1 MTRIT
6 LLKMQQNFF
15 TLTGVK
21 YVLGMVMMGAFAF
34 SIMSFSSFSDI
45 NAPAPGKDK
54 KVIKAKKGPKGFV
67 TLLPAKTGVTL
78 DPTTEGLSTATTATA
93 PSEVKVALNDK
104 VKDFADNY
112 ISKEYTDLTKMKV
125 WAKPIFNTMD
135 KILTEYNLP
144 TQLKYIAVIESSL
157 SKNMRMSSGALG
169 PWQLMPDEAVRYGLR
184 KNGHDY
190 RTDYAKSTVAAAKLL
205 TSLHNRYHDWLLT
218 IAAYNAGVGG
228 VNRAISKAG
237 STDFWKV
244 QRYLPQETRNEVKK
258 FISTHYFFE
267 GSGGITTMSAKE
279 TKKYKRE
286 EAQDLDGDLVELNP
300 SSNNIR
306 IKGIYNKEAI
316 CKVLD
321 ISQNVFDKDNPN
333 FDKALADG
341 QFYDMHL
348 PDGKAASFVQNKDE
362 ILRQCFNQLLNDSNN
377 KEALPKNRTK
387 IDR

>member
-1 MTRIT
+1 MTRNT
-6 LLKMQQNFF
+6 LFKMQQNFF

-21 YVLGMVMMGAFAF
+21 YVLGMMMMGAFAF
-34 SIMSFSSFSDI
+34 SIMSFTNFSNI
-45 NAPAPGKDK
+45 NAPGKDK
-54 KVIKAKKGPKGFV
+54 KVIKATKGPKGFV

-78 DPTTEGLSTATTATA
+78 DPNTEGIRSTTALA
-93 PSEVKVALNDK
+93 EVKVALNAH
-104 VKDFADNY
+104 VKDFAHNY
-112 ISKEYTDLTKMKV
+112 INEEYTDLTRMKV
-125 WAKPIFNTMD
+125 WAKPIFKTMD
-135 KILTEYNLP
+135 KILIEYNLP
-144 TQLKYIAVIESSL
+144 TQLKYLAVIESSL

-169 PWQLMPDEAVRYGLR
+169 PWQLMPDEAIRYGLR
-184 KNGHDY
+184 KDGHDY

-205 TSLHNRYHDWLLT
+205 TSLHDRYHDWLLT

-228 VNRAISKAG
+228 VNRAIKAAG

-279 TKKYKRE
+279 IKKYKSE
-286 EAQDLDGDLVELNP
+286 QDDNGDLIELNP
-300 SSNNIR
+300 YNKNIR

-316 CKVLD
+316 CKVLNINESD
-321 ISQNVFDKDNPN
+321 FDKDNPN

-341 QFYDMHL
+341 QFYDMRL
-348 PDGKAASFVQNKDE
+348 PEGKSASFVQNKDE
-362 ILRQCFNQLLNDSNN
+362 ILRQCFDQLLNNSNN
-377 KEALPKNRTK
+377 NETLPKNRTK

>member
-1 MTRIT
+1 
-6 LLKMQQNFF
+6 MQQNFF

-21 YVLGMVMMGAFAF
+21 YVLGMMMMGAFAF
-34 SIMSFSSFSDI
+34 SIMSFTNFSNI
-45 NAPAPGKDK
+45 NAPGKDK
-54 KVIKAKKGPKGFV
+54 KVIKATKGPKGFV

-78 DPTTEGLSTATTATA
+78 DPNTEGIRSTTAPA
-93 PSEVKVALNDK
+93 EVKVALNAH
-104 VKDFADNY
+104 VKDFAHNY
-112 ISKEYTDLTKMKV
+112 INEEYTDLTRMKV
-125 WAKPIFNTMD
+125 WAKPIFKIMD
-135 KILTEYNLP
+135 KILIEYNLP
-144 TQLKYIAVIESSL
+144 TQLKYLAVIESSL

-169 PWQLMPDEAVRYGLR
+169 PWQLMPDEAIRYGLR
-184 KNGHDY
+184 KDGHDY

-205 TSLHNRYHDWLLT
+205 TSLHDRYHDWLLT

-228 VNRAISKAG
+228 VNRAIKAAG

-279 TKKYKRE
+279 IKKYKSE
-286 EAQDLDGDLVELNP
+286 QDDNGDLIELNP
-300 SSNNIR
+300 YNKNIR

-316 CKVLD
+316 CKVLNINESD
-321 ISQNVFDKDNPN
+321 FDKDNPN

-341 QFYDMHL
+341 QFYDMRL
-348 PDGKAASFVQNKDE
+348 PEGKSASFVQNKDE
-362 ILRQCFNQLLNDSNN
+362 ILRQCFDQLLNNSNN
-377 KEALPKNRTK
+377 NETLPKNRTK

>member
-1 MTRIT
+1 
-6 LLKMQQNFF
+6 MQQDFF

-21 YVLGMVMMGAFAF
+21 YVLGMMLMGAFAF
-34 SIMSFSSFSDI
+34 SIMSFTNLSNIS
-45 NAPAPGKDK
+45 APGKDK
-54 KVIKAKKGPKGFV
+54 KVIKATKGPKGFV

-78 DPTTEGLSTATTATA
+78 DPTTEGLSTTTA
-93 PSEVKVALNDK
+93 PSEVKVALNPH
-104 VKDFADNY
+104 VKDFAHNY
-112 ISKEYTDLTKMKV
+112 INEEYTDLTRMKV
-125 WAKPIFNTMD
+125 WAKPIFKIMD
-135 KILTEYNLP
+135 KILIEYNLP
-144 TQLKYIAVIESSL
+144 TQLKYLAVIESSL
-157 SKNMRMSSGALG
+157 SKTMRMSSGALG
-169 PWQLMPDEAVRYGLR
+169 PWQLMPDEAIRYGLR
-184 KNGHDY
+184 KDGHDY

-205 TSLHNRYHDWLLT
+205 TSLHDRYHDWLLT

-228 VNRAISKAG
+228 VNRAINAAG

-279 TKKYKRE
+279 TKKYKSE
-286 EAQDLDGDLVELNP
+286 QGDDDADLIELNP
-300 SSNNIR
+300 YNKNIR

-321 ISQNVFDKDNPN
+321 INENVFDKDNPN

-348 PDGKAASFVQNKDE
+348 PDGKEASFVQNKDE
-362 ILRQCFNQLLNDSNN
+362 ILRQCFDQLLNNSNN
-377 KEALPKNRTK
+377 NETLPKNRTK